1 MEITC
6 PEHGGIIYV
15 PGNDSISAA
24 VKTLIIACDIYNS
37 AFPLIQISNII
48 TIKQIKLNLLLNRDT
63 TKNT

>member
-24 VKTLIIACDIYNS
+24 VKTLIIACPVCDEEV
-37 AFPLIQISNII
+37 LINDVYHSDG
-48 TIKQIKLNLLLNRDT
+48 KE
-63 TKNT
+63 